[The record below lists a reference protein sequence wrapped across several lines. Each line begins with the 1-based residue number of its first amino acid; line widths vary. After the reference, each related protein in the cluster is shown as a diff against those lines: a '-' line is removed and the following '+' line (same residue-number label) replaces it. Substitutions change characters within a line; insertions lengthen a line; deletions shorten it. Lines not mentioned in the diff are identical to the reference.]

1 MVLTNL
7 SEISDAQKQELV
19 ASLATLVAGSEASA
33 ETISA
38 VADASGNS
46 LDASYAALFSSVV
59 GLAGGIDKFCA
70 APGSGGGG
78 GGGAAAAG
86 SGEAAA
92 EEEPEE
98 EEEADMGDAI
108 DMFGGD
114 DGGGDY

>member
-19 ASLATLVAGSEASA
+19 ASLATLVAGSEATA

-70 APGSGGGG
+70 PPPSSCHFPPQLATFISLPIVSLH
-78 GGGAAAAG
+78 A
-86 SGEAAA
+86 ST
-92 EEEPEE
+92 
-98 EEEADMGDAI
+98 
-108 DMFGGD
+108 
-114 DGGGDY
+114 